1 MELVMAQS
9 VNKGSGSFAHAL
21 QSIPDFSEI
30 LVLLLIM
37 ALLAMS
43 SDEVVDFF
51 DIVRGVF
58 TYSVSP

>member
-1 MELVMAQS
+1 MAQS
-9 VNKGSGSFAHAL
+9 VNKGPGSFAHAL
-21 QSIPDFSEI
+21 QSIPDFSEAI
-30 LVLLLIM
+30 ILLLIM

-43 SDEVVDFF
+43 YDEIVDFF

>member
-1 MELVMAQS
+1 MGSFMAQS
-9 VNKGSGSFAHAL
+9 VNKGSGSFAHVL
-21 QSIPDFSEI
+21 QLVPDFSEI
-30 LVLLLIM
+30 IVLLLIM

-58 TYSVSP
+58 TYPVSP

>member
-1 MELVMAQS
+1 MAQS
-9 VNKGSGSFAHAL
+9 VNKSSGRFVHAL
-21 QSIPDFSEI
+21 QSVPDFSEV

-43 SDEVVDFF
+43 SDEIVDFF
-51 DIVRGVF
+51 DIVREVF